1 MPSMLRKFPVL
12 LLLVP
17 LVALILCANRWHW
30 NGFLGIPAPLSDTV
44 PRMRYAVVRD
54 YPKPCPRTWR
64 VEAELLPDRRH
75 AYLYLQTD
83 SLRPLPA
90 VGDTLLVRAR
100 FRQGEGQGGFDYG
113 GYLLRHGIAGT
124 AFVRSGDWRTVRPAV
139 SVPLRLR
146 PVVWQH
152 AAYERYKAAGLS
164 GGALATTAA
173 LTLGCKDDLDPQLK
187 SSFQKAG
194 AAHILAVS
202 GLHTGILYGVLFFL
216 FTFFGIF
223 PPLYEA
229 RWHQRVVSGLI
240 VLALA
245 AYALLTGGTPSVV
258 RSVVF
263 VALLEI
269 AKVWHRQPY
278 SVNTL
283 LVTAFLILFFRPL
296 DLFSVSF
303 QLSFAAV
310 LGILLLEPSI
320 RFLFPVRSPL
330 NGIRYYIGNYMISL
344 FTVSVAAQVF
354 TLPLTIH
361 YFSQTSNLFF
371 LTNFIVIPL
380 AFLLMVSTL
389 LLLTV
394 GWLPLA
400 GKALA
405 FSTGWIAEAMN
416 RSVGWIE
423 RLPHAVTYATMSL
436 PAMAAMYLVI
446 ILFVILLN
454 RVTQ

>member
-1 MPSMLRKFPVL
+1 MLRKFPIL

-17 LVALILCANRWHW
+17 WVVLILCADHWHW
-30 NGFLGIPAPLSDTV
+30 NGFLGIPTPLSDTV
-44 PRMRYAVVRD
+44 PRLCYAVVQD

-64 VEAELLPDRRH
+64 VEAELLPERRH
-75 AYLYLQTD
+75 AYLYLQND
-83 SLRPLPA
+83 STHPLPTI
-90 VGDTLLVRAR
+90 GDTLLVRAR
-100 FRQGEGQGGFDYG
+100 FKQGENLGDFDYG
-113 GYLLRHGIAGT
+113 RYLLLHGIAGT
-124 AFVRSGDWRTVRPAV
+124 AFVRNGDWQTVRPAV

-152 AAYERYKAAGLS
+152 TAYERYKAAGLS
-164 GGALATTAA
+164 GGSLATTAA
-173 LTLGCKDDLDPQLK
+173 LTLGYKDDLDPQLK

-202 GLHTGILYGVLFFL
+202 GLHTGILYGVLFFM
-216 FTFFGIF
+216 FTFFGLY

-229 RWHQRVVSGLI
+229 RWHQRIVSGLI
-240 VLALA
+240 VLALI

-263 VALLEI
+263 IALIEL
-269 AKVWHRQPY
+269 AKVWHRQPF

-296 DLFSVSF
+296 DLFSLSF
-303 QLSFAAV
+303 QLSFASV
-310 LGILLLEPSI
+310 LGIMMLEPSV
-320 RFLFPVRSPL
+320 RFLFPVPSPL
-330 NGIRYYIGNYMISL
+330 HRIRYYTGNYMRSL

-354 TLPLTIH
+354 TLPLTLH

-380 AFLLMVSTL
+380 AFLLMVSSL
-389 LLLTV
+389 LLLSV
-394 GWLPLA
+394 GWIPFA

-405 FSTGWIAEAMN
+405 FSTLWIAETMN

-423 RLPHAVTYATMSL
+423 HLPHAVTYASLSL
-436 PAMAAMYLVI
+436 PAMAAMYLII
-446 ILFVILLN
+446 ILFTILLN